1 MNKLKSTPGNMILS
15 LVGFSVVAGLLL
27 GWVDGQTREAIVRA
41 EKGKLSS
48 AISQVVPAFD
58 NEPASDVDTVW
69 LPDGKYPCI
78 IYHATQGGVPVGAA
92 VQASADGFG
101 GEIRVLVGFDN
112 DGRITDY
119 SLLSHSETPGL
130 GSKADTWFK
139 HGQRGDITSLC
150 PGDAALTVS
159 NDGGRIDAITAST
172 ITSRAFLA
180 AINTAYHAYTSEPAD
195 GMTGASTVK

>member
-48 AISQVVPAFD
+48 AISQVIPAFD

-92 VQASADGFG
+92 VQASIQRPRDLAQ
-101 GEIRVLVGFDN
+101 RPT
-112 DGRITDY
+112 R
-119 SLLSHSETPGL
+119 
-130 GSKADTWFK
+130 GSNMA
-139 HGQRGDITSLC
+139 RGVTSLRFA
-150 PGDAALTVS
+150 PVML
-159 NDGGRIDAITAST
+159 
-172 ITSRAFLA
+172 L
-180 AINTAYHAYTSEPAD
+180 
-195 GMTGASTVK
+195 